1 MQSVHEG
8 VIFKCD
14 QCTECI
20 VKTKKGLKK
29 HVLSKH
35 PSPEQKANPLLCTED
50 EYTFM
55 TVADIDMKRH
65 MREKHKGR
73 IKYRCNIMNCNYG
86 TERQKDS
93 HYHTKSHLKTQ
104 GEEKSNKCTQCNY
117 SSPYKHVLITHLK
130 IHSGEKTNK
139 CNQCNFASIHASSLK
154 IHFKMHS
161 GEKSNKCN
169 QCDYAS
175 VRVNDLRA
183 HLKRH
188 SGLKSN
194 KCNQCDYAS
203 SQAGD
208 LKRHLKTHS
217 GEKTNKCNQLSIKTE
232 AEVTKPGKEVIS
244 SKTLAD
250 LNGFFKDFVFK
261 SEMET
266 EATMNKD

>member
-1 MQSVHEG
+1 MSGLSNTKLQRIRKSLIIFCDQCSFSNPKREMLKSHMQSVHEG

-65 MREKHKGR
+65 MREKHEGR

-86 TERQKDS
+86 TERQKDL

-175 VRVNDLRA
+175 FRVNDLRA
-183 HLKRH
+183 HLKSTVETNLTNATNVNRQP
-188 SGLKSN
+188 LM
-194 KCNQCDYAS
+194 
-203 SQAGD
+203 QA
-208 LKRHLKTHS
+208 
-217 GEKTNKCNQLSIKTE
+217 I
-232 AEVTKPGKEVIS
+232 
-244 SKTLAD
+244 
-250 LNGFFKDFVFK
+250 
-261 SEMET
+261 
-266 EATMNKD
+266 

>member
-1 MQSVHEG
+1 MLKSHMQSVHEG

-65 MREKHKGR
+65 MREKHEGR

-86 TERQKDS
+86 TERQKDLL
-93 HYHTKSHLKTQ
+93 YHTKSHLKTQ
-104 GEEKSNKCTQCNY
+104 GEEKSNKCTQFNY
-117 SSPYKHVLITHLK
+117 SSSYKHVLITHLK

-154 IHFKMHS
+154 IHFKMHRLCIFS
-161 GEKSNKCN
+161 G
-169 QCDYAS
+169 
-175 VRVNDLRA
+175 
-183 HLKRH
+183 
-188 SGLKSN
+188 
-194 KCNQCDYAS
+194 
-203 SQAGD
+203 
-208 LKRHLKTHS
+208 
-217 GEKTNKCNQLSIKTE
+217 
-232 AEVTKPGKEVIS
+232 
-244 SKTLAD
+244 
-250 LNGFFKDFVFK
+250 
-261 SEMET
+261 
-266 EATMNKD
+266 